1 MTAATMP
8 SSALESVSEVITK
21 LQLLHL
27 DLAVAARLSTVTK
40 QAGQDTPNYSFE
52 QWQESVQN
60 QMSTFSAAELLTY
73 ISRLLFA
80 IQDLVGDNDALH
92 ATISSVKA

>member
-1 MTAATMP
+1 MTGIETP
-8 SSALESVSEVITK
+8 SSALEIVSEAITK

-27 DLAVAARLSTVTK
+27 DLAVAARMSIVVK
-40 QAGQDTPNYSFE
+40 QAGQDMPNYSLE

-60 QMSTFSAAELLTY
+60 QMSTSSAAELLTY

-80 IQDLVGDNDALH
+80 MQDLVSDNEALH

>member
-1 MTAATMP
+1 MTTVTVS
-8 SSALESVSEVITK
+8 SSALEIVSETIIM

-27 DLAVAARLSTVTK
+27 DLAVAERISTVTK
-40 QAGQDTPNYSFE
+40 QAEQDVPNYSLE

>member
-1 MTAATMP
+1 MKAVKMP
-8 SSALESVSEVITK
+8 YSALEIVGEAITK

-27 DLAVAARLSTVTK
+27 DLVVAARKSTIMK
-40 QAGQDTPNYSFE
+40 EAGQDVPNFSLE

-60 QMSTFSAAELLTY
+60 QISTFSAAELLTY

-80 IQDLVGDNDALH
+80 VQDLVGDNSALH
-92 ATISSVKA
+92 ATISTVKK